1 MKYDQKWRGGGAAA
15 KVLQLS
21 TKFRKMFT
29 SFQCPFTINNLKVS
43 VKIESDT
50 ESEPV
55 ITENSP
61 GSPIKIAEE
70 LDKKTFLQHHRRR
83 RKSSGSTSAT
93 KAAAAGSPSPRSKSA
108 SGARSRL
115 KLSVGSGRASVSPTG
130 TAHAHTPILTA
141 TLSEVS
147 PRSPLFDIAN
157 VRDISEV
164 LEEDTISED
173 QPPAAEAAE
182 DESPSS
188 APASRRLSE
197 LILSS
202 VHIQKQ
208 QLGNSA
214 AGDGESAALPK
225 PKPKNPFHFNSSKL
239 KSSDKSDSEP
249 KKPVTKARGS
259 NKKRSEILETVSNSV
274 QAEPPP
280 NIAQSDTSD
289 SETLRE
295 EVPGSAVPGPGAGAR
310 RPRKKWQLG
319 PAVPRPEVLARP
331 PPVCHTQLSSV
342 ESGGC
347 YYCRQVRPNI

>member
-15 KVLQLS
+15 KVLHLS
-21 TKFRKMFT
+21 PKFRKMFT

-93 KAAAAGSPSPRSKSA
+93 KAAAAAGSPSPRSKSA

-164 LEEDTISED
+164 LEEDTI
-173 QPPAAEAAE
+173 
-182 DESPSS
+182 
-188 APASRRLSE
+188 
-197 LILSS
+197 
-202 VHIQKQ
+202 
-208 QLGNSA
+208 
-214 AGDGESAALPK
+214 
-225 PKPKNPFHFNSSKL
+225 
-239 KSSDKSDSEP
+239 
-249 KKPVTKARGS
+249 
-259 NKKRSEILETVSNSV
+259 
-274 QAEPPP
+274 
-280 NIAQSDTSD
+280 
-289 SETLRE
+289 RE
-295 EVPGSAVPGPGAGAR
+295 
-310 RPRKKWQLG
+310 
-319 PAVPRPEVLARP
+319 
-331 PPVCHTQLSSV
+331 
-342 ESGGC
+342 
-347 YYCRQVRPNI
+347 

>member
-1 MKYDQKWRGGGAAA
+1 M
-15 KVLQLS
+15 
-21 TKFRKMFT
+21 
-29 SFQCPFTINNLKVS
+29 S

-173 QPPAAEAAE
+173 QPPAAEPLE
-182 DESPSS
+182 EEEESPSS
-188 APASRRLSE
+188 APASRRLSD

-214 AGDGESAALPK
+214 AGDGDSSHEDSVVLPK

-249 KKPVTKARGS
+249 KKAVTKARGS
-259 NKKRSEILETVSNSV
+259 NKKRNEILETVSNSV
-274 QAEPPP
+274 QAELAEPPP

-295 EVPGSAVPGPGAGAR
+295 EVPGSAVPGPGPGAR

-331 PPVCHTQLSSV
+331 PPVCQTQLSSV

-347 YYCRQVRPNI
+347 YYCRQVRPHIYLDIYNIYAV

>member
-1 MKYDQKWRGGGAAA
+1 M
-15 KVLQLS
+15 
-21 TKFRKMFT
+21 
-29 SFQCPFTINNLKVS
+29 S

-182 DESPSS
+182 EESPSS

-214 AGDGESAALPK
+214 PGDGDSSHEDSVALPK

-274 QAEPPP
+274 QAELAEPPP
-280 NIAQSDTSD
+280 NIAQSDSSD

-295 EVPGSAVPGPGAGAR
+295 EVPGSAVPGPGPGAR

-319 PAVPRPEVLARP
+319 PAVPRPAVLARP
-331 PPVCHTQLSSV
+331 PPVCQTQLSSV

-347 YYCRQVRPNI
+347 YYCRQVRPRIYLDMYNIYVNSSYPGVSPAPAPHLCS

>member
-1 MKYDQKWRGGGAAA
+1 
-15 KVLQLS
+15 
-21 TKFRKMFT
+21 MFT

-164 LEEDTISED
+164 LEEDTI
-173 QPPAAEAAE
+173 
-182 DESPSS
+182 
-188 APASRRLSE
+188 
-197 LILSS
+197 
-202 VHIQKQ
+202 
-208 QLGNSA
+208 
-214 AGDGESAALPK
+214 
-225 PKPKNPFHFNSSKL
+225 
-239 KSSDKSDSEP
+239 
-249 KKPVTKARGS
+249 
-259 NKKRSEILETVSNSV
+259 
-274 QAEPPP
+274 
-280 NIAQSDTSD
+280 
-289 SETLRE
+289 RE
-295 EVPGSAVPGPGAGAR
+295 
-310 RPRKKWQLG
+310 
-319 PAVPRPEVLARP
+319 
-331 PPVCHTQLSSV
+331 
-342 ESGGC
+342 
-347 YYCRQVRPNI
+347 

>member
-1 MKYDQKWRGGGAAA
+1 MFKSTLGLGLGSTKKSDLNAYLNTLEKKNKEVQRKFSVTDTNAAEVKEESEKVDTDEDSDLLSIQKEFEDEFDSPFIKKKVDRRPSAIDEVCNRYITTLRTQIKSIPLYCQIPAEYDVPFYNSLAAPRSSAGTGVSSALNSFMKYDQKWRGGGAAA

-164 LEEDTISED
+164 LEEDTI
-173 QPPAAEAAE
+173 
-182 DESPSS
+182 
-188 APASRRLSE
+188 
-197 LILSS
+197 
-202 VHIQKQ
+202 
-208 QLGNSA
+208 
-214 AGDGESAALPK
+214 
-225 PKPKNPFHFNSSKL
+225 
-239 KSSDKSDSEP
+239 
-249 KKPVTKARGS
+249 
-259 NKKRSEILETVSNSV
+259 
-274 QAEPPP
+274 
-280 NIAQSDTSD
+280 
-289 SETLRE
+289 RE
-295 EVPGSAVPGPGAGAR
+295 
-310 RPRKKWQLG
+310 
-319 PAVPRPEVLARP
+319 
-331 PPVCHTQLSSV
+331 
-342 ESGGC
+342 
-347 YYCRQVRPNI
+347 

>member
-1 MKYDQKWRGGGAAA
+1 M
-15 KVLQLS
+15 
-21 TKFRKMFT
+21 
-29 SFQCPFTINNLKVS
+29 S

-164 LEEDTISED
+164 LEEDTI
-173 QPPAAEAAE
+173 
-182 DESPSS
+182 
-188 APASRRLSE
+188 
-197 LILSS
+197 
-202 VHIQKQ
+202 
-208 QLGNSA
+208 
-214 AGDGESAALPK
+214 
-225 PKPKNPFHFNSSKL
+225 
-239 KSSDKSDSEP
+239 
-249 KKPVTKARGS
+249 
-259 NKKRSEILETVSNSV
+259 
-274 QAEPPP
+274 
-280 NIAQSDTSD
+280 
-289 SETLRE
+289 RE
-295 EVPGSAVPGPGAGAR
+295 
-310 RPRKKWQLG
+310 
-319 PAVPRPEVLARP
+319 
-331 PPVCHTQLSSV
+331 
-342 ESGGC
+342 
-347 YYCRQVRPNI
+347 